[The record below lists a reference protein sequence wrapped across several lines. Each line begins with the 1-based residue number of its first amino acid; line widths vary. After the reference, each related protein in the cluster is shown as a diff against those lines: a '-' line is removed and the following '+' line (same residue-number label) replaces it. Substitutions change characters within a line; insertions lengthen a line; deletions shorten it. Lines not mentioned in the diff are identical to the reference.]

1 LKKITIFVILKQD
14 KQMGKLFKRM
24 WLIIYLKLVRI
35 TKSSMLLIDE
45 NEIKSSAICRKL
57 MSHPDSKFMIA
68 PLSQKRYVKNDT
80 LGMFIVLSNSRI
92 NITNHVYNYDV
103 SLTQVVFDK
112 LNKTFDNKVES
123 LRLSFETEMRSQ
135 IKHSLTT
142 ILEKLI

>member
-35 TKSSMLLIDE
+35 TKSSMSLIDE

>member
-1 LKKITIFVILKQD
+1 
-14 KQMGKLFKRM
+14 MGKLFKRM

-35 TKSSMLLIDE
+35 TKSSMSLIDE